1 MESKEIK
8 PVLYTFT
15 EKWFYKVSLTWG
27 FILLAAGLLYIGI
40 LQGIITVAVFGLMSF
55 VGYWILKTMFG
66 FQNLNKTFIT
76 KKIFSIFLGIFWYVA
91 VFVSTNCVLVT
102 VWSLSM
108 GQYEASY
115 FTFACAFV
123 PLGFALAVS
132 HQWNLKA
139 NFKV

>member
-1 MESKEIK
+1 MESQEKK
-8 PVLYTFT
+8 PIHYALT

-27 FILLAAGLLYIGI
+27 IILLAAGLLYIGI
-40 LQGIITVAVFGLMSF
+40 LQGIITVVVFGLMSF
-55 VGYWILKTMFG
+55 MGYWLLKTMFG

-76 KKIFSIFLGIFWYVA
+76 QKIFSIFLGIFWYVA
-91 VFVSTNCVLVT
+91 VFTSTNCILIT
-102 VWSLSM
+102 IWSLSM

-123 PLGFALAVS
+123 PLGWALAVS
-132 HQWNLKA
+132 HQWNLKS